1 MGTNT
6 KRTFIGKRNAGSSGE
21 QSKATSS
28 ANATLNEALDAFIH
42 AKEAEGVRP
51 RTVENYREHIRYLAD
66 YLRTK
71 HGWETAY
78 ANDLTPEIIRSYIK
92 YLRTEKPRY
101 EYAEGRK
108 DKWVGLSVNTINI
121 RLRTLR
127 TMCRFWAKE
136 GVTETNAMET
146 VKNVVGDTIEEVP
159 GISDEG
165 IDRLLASYDVNNF
178 AEWRD
183 KVLIMLLLDTGLR
196 ITEAVSLTV
205 DNVDY
210 HLNTAY
216 VPSQVAKNRR
226 MREVPLSREVA
237 KLLSQLHEESCGYF
251 GESPFIFHNA
261 YGEPFTAG
269 AFRTRLNRR
278 KKRLGLSRLSPHMFR
293 HTFCR
298 NYLLNGGDLFTLQKI
313 VDHADIDTTRKY
325 VQMDDEHVRQQ
336 HNKYS
341 PVRRLL
347 KRK

>member
-1 MGTNT
+1 METSN
-6 KRTFIGKRNAGSSGE
+6 KRTFIGRRNAGSNGE
-21 QSKATSS
+21 QSQSTALTD
-28 ANATLNEALDAFIH
+28 ATLNEALDAFIH
-42 AKEAEGVRP
+42 AKQAEGVRP
-51 RTVENYREHIRYLAD
+51 RTIDNYREHIRYLSD

-71 HGWETAY
+71 LGYEVVY
-78 ANDLTPEIIRSYIK
+78 ANDLTSDVIRSYIQ

-101 EYAEGRK
+101 EGAEGRK
-108 DKWVGLSVNTINI
+108 DNRIGLSVNTINI

-136 GVTETNAMET
+136 GITETNAMET
-146 VKNVVGDTIEEVP
+146 VKNVVGDTVEEVP
-159 GISDEG
+159 GISDDG
-165 IDRLLASYDVNNF
+165 IDSLLASYDVNNF

-183 KVLIMLLLDTGLR
+183 KILVMLLLDTGLR

-210 HLNTAY
+210 RLNTVY

-226 MREVPLSREVA
+226 MREVPMSREVA
-237 KLLSQLHEESCGYF
+237 KLLRALHEESCGYF
-251 GESPFIFHNA
+251 GESPYIFHNA

-278 KKRLGLSRLSPHMFR
+278 KKRLGFPRLSPHMFR

-341 PVRRLL
+341 PVRRLFN
-347 KRK
+347 RR

>member
-1 MGTNT
+1 M
-6 KRTFIGKRNAGSSGE
+6 KRTFIGKRFEGMYGE
-21 QSKATSS
+21 PSNS
-28 ANATLNEALDAFIH
+28 NETLDEALNAFIH

-51 RTVENYREHIRYLAD
+51 RTVDNYREHIRYLSE

-71 HGWETAY
+71 LGWRDILV
-78 ANDLTPEIIRSYIK
+78 NDLSSEVIRGYIT

-101 EYAEGRK
+101 EGAEGRQ
-108 DKWVGLSVNTINI
+108 DTRIGLSVNTINI

-127 TMCRFWAKE
+127 TMCRFWARE
-136 GVTETNAMET
+136 GITEHNAMEN
-146 VKNVVGDTIEEVP
+146 VKNVVGDTYEEVP
-159 GISDEG
+159 GISDDG
-165 IDRLLASYDVNNF
+165 IDQLIASYDVNNF

-183 KVLIMLLLDTGLR
+183 KVLVMLLLDTGLR
-196 ITEAVSLTV
+196 IAEAVSLSV
-205 DNVDY
+205 DNVDFR
-210 HLNTAY
+210 LNTVY

-237 KLLSQLHEESCGYF
+237 KLLRQLHEESCGYF
-251 GESPFIFHNA
+251 GDSPYIFHNA

-278 KKRLGLSRLSPHMFR
+278 KKRLGFSRLSPHMFR

-313 VDHADIDTTRKY
+313 VDHADIETTRKY
-325 VQMDDEHVRQQ
+325 VQMETEHVRAQ

-341 PVRRLL
+341 PVKRIL
-347 KRK
+347 KRR